1 MFNSDTFQLLILTTA
16 AGYATYT
23 LTNRPRTHIIE
34 GNTGIEDGNETEN
47 ITENITSKISGIEN
61 QINVII
67 EDINSYYT
75 RDESSNDQSEI
86 NKFIAAENI
95 SICNT
100 TTTSVTPTVNNDI
113 NITDLKGE
121 LDDLNTQVAKI
132 PELLGKINGNILV
145 DIKNINNKLVQL
157 TEIETVNNDILNNN
171 TDSIKQQITNRKRL
185 IRNNQ
190 YFAQR
195 YQAMNDII
203 RYIIIIIVIM
213 TFLLYLNAR
222 GFFSEGLSGIIIPTV
237 SSLFIF
243 FIFYQYMNIVRRNPL
258 NFDEIQWD
266 TSSEP
271 KKNENFNNI
280 V

>member
-23 LTNRPRTHIIE
+23 LTNRPRSHIIE
-34 GNTGIEDGNETEN
+34 GNTGIDQTNSETS
-47 ITENITSKISGIEN
+47 NITSKISRIETE
-61 QINVII
+61 INVII
-67 EDINSYYT
+67 DTINGYYT
-75 RDESSNDQSEI
+75 RNAESGNQSEI
-86 NKFIAAENI
+86 NKFISNR
-95 SICNT
+95 
-100 TTTSVTPTVNNDI
+100 NNDG
-113 NITDLKGE
+113 DLKTE
-121 LDDLNTQVAKI
+121 LTNLETEVAKI
-132 PELLGKINGNILV
+132 PVLLGKINGNISG
-145 DIKNINNKLVQL
+145 DIENINKKLVQL
-157 TEIETVNNDILNNN
+157 TEIETVNHDILNNN

>member
-23 LTNRPRTHIIE
+23 LTNIPRTHIIE
-34 GNTGIEDGNETEN
+34 GNAGIDQNNSETNSE
-47 ITENITSKISGIEN
+47 TSNITSKISGIEN
-61 QINVII
+61 EINVII
-67 EDINSYYT
+67 DTIDSYYT
-75 RDESSNDQSEI
+75 QDADTGDQSEI
-86 NKFIAAENI
+86 NKFIAADNGYG
-95 SICNT
+95 
-100 TTTSVTPTVNNDI
+100 
-113 NITDLKGE
+113 DLKEE
-121 LDDLNTQVAKI
+121 LDDLNTQVTKI
-132 PELLGKINGNILV
+132 PVLLG
-145 DIKNINNKLVQL
+145 NINDNISGDIENINKKLVQL
-157 TEIETVNNDILNNN
+157 TEIETVNHDILNNN

>member
-34 GNTGIEDGNETEN
+34 GNTGIDETSNETS
-47 ITENITSKISGIEN
+47 NITSKISTIEDEINDIIEN
-61 QINVII
+61 
-67 EDINSYYT
+67 INSYYT
-75 RDESSNDQSEI
+75 QDGTKGGNQSEI
-86 NKFIAAENI
+86 NKFIAADNI
-95 SICNT
+95 SICNN
-100 TTTSVTPTVNNDI
+100 TTSSETPTVNNDI
-113 NITDLKGE
+113 SIRGLKGE
-121 LDDLNTQVAKI
+121 LDDLKTQVAKI
-132 PELLGKINGNILV
+132 PDLLDDINKNISTDIGNI
-145 DIKNINNKLVQL
+145 NTKLQKL
-157 TEIETVNNDILNNN
+157 SEIETVNNDILNNN